1 MQSSSLKVSASTL
14 ATGAFANK
22 FKSNNAAITAN
33 SVFVIAVLFIFL
45 SFIAL

>member
-14 ATGAFANK
+14 APGVLANK
-22 FKSNNAAITAN
+22 FKSNNAAITAK
-33 SVFVIAVLFIFL
+33 SVFVTVVLFIFL